1 MYKFLPEQIENL
13 RKQMYSE
20 TLKLKGI
27 VQTRKENYAEQ
38 KTNEGEETRIQ
49 VDNTLLES
57 FIMNTN
63 SLNDIKKKL
72 LNCEVV
78 ERSNSDEIEVGSTF
92 EISLFFDDEEERS
105 IFTLVETRLPK
116 DPINFISVTSPLGK
130 AILGKKQGDKFKYV
144 VENSIFSGRIDEI
157 VKEKVRT
164 NF

>member
-27 VQTRKENYAEQ
+27 VQTRKESYAEQ

-92 EISLFFDDEEERS
+92 EISLFFDDEEEKS
-105 IFTLVETRLPK
+105 IFTLVETRIPK

-130 AILGKKQGDKFKYV
+130 AILGKKQGDNFKYV